1 MSLDTNYILKNQK
14 IFIFLGKNKIENT
27 YLDGKMNNKLTTKIS
42 VKDNLIGVMR
52 INNKDY
58 ISLTDLARYK
68 NPNNPGDV
76 IIKWMSN
83 KSSFDFYCL
92 WEELFNEDF
101 KLAEFREFKNDSV
114 NQSFTMSPSRWI
126 SMTNA
131 KGFVSKRGKY
141 DGGTFDHPDIALEFA
156 SWIDPAF
163 KLYLI
168 QEFER
173 LKYNETYQKKIEWSV
188 RRSLS
193 KTNYRIHTDSI
204 KENIVP
210 TLTDKQ
216 KLFVYS
222 NEADVINVA
231 LFGITA
237 KEWREKNPNKEG
249 NIRDYTDILH
259 LVVLSNLEVLNASM
273 IENNISQKDRLEK
286 LNATAKR
293 QINILANDSNVIGI
307 TKLDNQS
314 LIGEKKD
321 EI

>member
-1 MSLDTNYILKNQK
+1 MNDK
-14 IFIFLGKNKIENT
+14 IIT
-27 YLDGKMNNKLTTKIS
+27 KMH
-42 VKDNLIGVMR
+42 VKDNLVKVMR
-52 INNKDY
+52 VNGVDY

-68 NPNNPGDV
+68 NSNNPGDV

-83 KSSFDFYCL
+83 KSSFDFYSL

-101 KLAEFREFKNDSV
+101 KLAEFREFKNDAA
-114 NQSFTMSPSRWI
+114 NNSFTMSPSRWI
-126 SMTNA
+126 SFTNS
-131 KGFVSKRGKY
+131 KGFISKRGKY
-141 DGGTFDHPDIALEFA
+141 DGGTFAHPDIALEFA

-168 QEFER
+168 KEFER
-173 LKYNETYQKKIEWSV
+173 LKHNETYQERIEWSV

-216 KLFVYS
+216 KLFIYA

-231 LFGITA
+231 LFGMTA
-237 KEWREKNPNKEG
+237 KEWRENNPDKEG

-286 LNATAKR
+286 LNKTARR
-293 QINILANDSNVIGI
+293 QINILANDGNIVGI
-307 TKLDNQS
+307 TKLDDTKM
-314 LIGEKKD
+314 IE
-321 EI
+321 

>member
-1 MSLDTNYILKNQK
+1 MD
-14 IFIFLGKNKIENT
+14 NKI
-27 YLDGKMNNKLTTKIS
+27 TTQIN
-42 VKDNLIGVMR
+42 VKDNLIGIMR
-52 INNKDY
+52 VGNKDY

-68 NPNNPGDV
+68 NESNPGDV

-101 KLAEFREFKNDSV
+101 KLAESREFKNDSA
-114 NQSFTMSPSRWI
+114 NQSFTMSPSKWVN
-126 SMTNA
+126 MTNA

-141 DGGTFDHPDIALEFA
+141 TGGTFAHPDIALEFA

-173 LKYNETYQKKIEWSV
+173 LKYNENYQGQIEWSV

-193 KTNYRIHTDSI
+193 KTNYKIHTDSI

-210 TLTDKQ
+210 TLTEYQ
-216 KLFVYS
+216 KNFVYA

-231 LFGITA
+231 LFGMTA
-237 KEWREKNPNKEG
+237 KQWREKNPNLVG

-259 LVVLSNLEVLNASM
+259 LVVLSNLEVLNANM
-273 IENNISQKDRLEK
+273 IENNTKQKDRLEK
-286 LNATAKR
+286 LNSTAKK
-293 QINILANDSNVIGI
+293 QLQLLTKDKNIMGI
-307 TKLDNQS
+307 EKHNNLKLIED
-314 LIGEKKD
+314 KK
-321 EI
+321 

>member
-1 MSLDTNYILKNQK
+1 MNDNVIT
-14 IFIFLGKNKIENT
+14 
-27 YLDGKMNNKLTTKIS
+27 KMH
-42 VKDNLIGVMR
+42 VKDNLVKVMR
-52 INNKDY
+52 VNGVDY

-83 KSSFDFYCL
+83 KSSFDFYSL
-92 WEELFNEDF
+92 WEELFNDNF
-101 KLAEFREFKNDSV
+101 KLAEFREFKNDAA
-114 NQSFTMSPSRWI
+114 NNSFTMSPSRWI
-126 SMTNA
+126 SFTNS
-131 KGFVSKRGKY
+131 KGFISKRGKY
-141 DGGTFDHPDIALEFA
+141 DGGTFAHPDIALEFA

-168 QEFER
+168 KEFER
-173 LKYNETYQKKIEWSV
+173 LKYNETYQERIEWSV

-216 KLFVYS
+216 KLFIYA

-231 LFGITA
+231 LFGMTA
-237 KEWREKNPNKEG
+237 KEWRENNPDKEG

-259 LVVLSNLEVLNASM
+259 LVVLSNLEVLNVSM
-273 IENNISQKDRLEK
+273 IENNISQKDRLEQ
-286 LNATAKR
+286 LNKTARR
-293 QINILANDSNVIGI
+293 QINILANDGNIVGI
-307 TKLDNQS
+307 TKLDDTKM
-314 LIGEKKD
+314 IE
-321 EI
+321 

>member
-1 MSLDTNYILKNQK
+1 MNEK
-14 IFIFLGKNKIENT
+14 IIT
-27 YLDGKMNNKLTTKIS
+27 KMH
-42 VKDNLIGVMR
+42 VKDNLVKVMR
-52 INNKDY
+52 VNGVDY

-83 KSSFDFYCL
+83 KSSFDFYSL
-92 WEELFNEDF
+92 WEELFNDNF
-101 KLAEFREFKNDSV
+101 KLAEFREFKNDAA
-114 NQSFTMSPSRWI
+114 NNSFTMSPSRWI
-126 SMTNA
+126 SFTNS
-131 KGFVSKRGKY
+131 KGFISKRGKY
-141 DGGTFDHPDIALEFA
+141 DGGTFAHPDIALEFA

-168 QEFER
+168 KEFER
-173 LKYNETYQKKIEWSV
+173 LKYNETYQERIEWSV

-216 KLFVYS
+216 KLFIYA

-231 LFGITA
+231 LFGMTA
-237 KEWREKNPNKEG
+237 KEWRENNPDKES

-286 LNATAKR
+286 LNTTARR
-293 QINILANDSNVIGI
+293 QINILTNDSNIVGI
-307 TKLDNQS
+307 TKLDDTKM
-314 LIGEKKD
+314 IE
-321 EI
+321 

>member
-1 MSLDTNYILKNQK
+1 MKKDI
-14 IFIFLGKNKIENT
+14 I
-27 YLDGKMNNKLTTKIS
+27 TTKIN

-52 INNKDY
+52 VEDKDY

-68 NPNNPGDV
+68 NELNPGDV

-92 WEELFNEDF
+92 WEELFNEKF
-101 KLAEFREFKNDSV
+101 KLAESREFKNSSA

-126 SMTNA
+126 NITNA

-141 DGGTFDHPDIALEFA
+141 DGGTFAHPDIALEFA
-156 SWIDPAF
+156 SWLDPAF

-173 LKYNETYQKKIEWSV
+173 LKYNENYQEKIEWSV

-193 KTNYRIHTDSI
+193 KMNYKIHTNSI

-210 TLTDKQ
+210 ILTEYQ
-216 KLFVYS
+216 KNFIYA

-231 LFGITA
+231 LFGMTA
-237 KEWREKNPNKEG
+237 KEWRENNPNLKG
-249 NIRDYTDILH
+249 NVRDYADILH
-259 LVVLSNLEVLNASM
+259 LVVLSNLEVINATM
-273 IENNISQKDRLEK
+273 IENNVSQRERLER
-286 LNATAKR
+286 LNNTAKK
-293 QINILANDSNVIGI
+293 QLEVFVSDKNIIGLEKYDNEANKIE
-307 TKLDNQS
+307 
-314 LIGEKKD
+314 EK
-321 EI
+321 I

>member
-1 MSLDTNYILKNQK
+1 MNDK
-14 IFIFLGKNKIENT
+14 IIT
-27 YLDGKMNNKLTTKIS
+27 KMH
-42 VKDNLIGVMR
+42 VKDNLVKVMR
-52 INNKDY
+52 VNGVDY

-68 NPNNPGDV
+68 NSNNPGDV

-83 KSSFDFYCL
+83 KSSFDFYSL

-101 KLAEFREFKNDSV
+101 KLAEFREFKNDAA
-114 NQSFTMSPSRWI
+114 NNSFTMSPSRWI
-126 SMTNA
+126 SFTNS
-131 KGFVSKRGKY
+131 KGFISKRGKY
-141 DGGTFDHPDIALEFA
+141 DGGTFAHPDIALEFA

-168 QEFER
+168 KEFER
-173 LKYNETYQKKIEWSV
+173 LKYNETYQERIEWSV

-216 KLFVYS
+216 KLFIYA

-231 LFGITA
+231 LFGMTA
-237 KEWREKNPNKEG
+237 KEWRENNPDKEG

-286 LNATAKR
+286 LNTTARR
-293 QINILANDSNVIGI
+293 QINILTNDSNVIGI
-307 TKLDNQS
+307 TKLDDTKM
-314 LIGEKKD
+314 IE
-321 EI
+321 

>member
-1 MSLDTNYILKNQK
+1 MKNNVIKAQMK
-14 IFIFLGKNKIENT
+14 
-27 YLDGKMNNKLTTKIS
+27 
-42 VKDNLIGVMR
+42 VKENLISVMR
-52 INNKDY
+52 INNIDY

-68 NPNNPGDV
+68 NAENPGDV
-76 IIKWMSN
+76 VIKWMSN

-101 KLAEFREFKNDSV
+101 KLEESREFKKDSA

-126 SMTNA
+126 NLTHA

-141 DGGTFDHPDIALEFA
+141 EGGTFAHPDIALEFA

-173 LKYNETYQKKIEWSV
+173 LKYNENYQNEIEWSV

-193 KTNYRIHTDSI
+193 KTNYKIHTDSI

-210 TLTDKQ
+210 KLTEKQ
-216 KLFVYS
+216 YVYS

-231 LFGITA
+231 LFGMTA
-237 KEWREKNPNKEG
+237 KEWREKNPNMDG

-273 IENNISQKDRLEK
+273 IENNINQSARLKKLNEIAKRELEVLMNDKNITGINKLEKKQMEFLEEKESQKSSQ
-286 LNATAKR
+286 N
-293 QINILANDSNVIGI
+293 
-307 TKLDNQS
+307 
-314 LIGEKKD
+314 
-321 EI
+321 

>member
-1 MSLDTNYILKNQK
+1 MNEK
-14 IFIFLGKNKIENT
+14 IIT
-27 YLDGKMNNKLTTKIS
+27 KMH
-42 VKDNLIGVMR
+42 VKDNLVKVMR
-52 INNKDY
+52 VNGVDY

-83 KSSFDFYCL
+83 KSSFDFYSL
-92 WEELFNEDF
+92 WEELFNDNF
-101 KLAEFREFKNDSV
+101 KLAEFREFKNDAA
-114 NQSFTMSPSRWI
+114 NNSFTMSPSRWI
-126 SMTNA
+126 SSTNS
-131 KGFVSKRGKY
+131 KGFISKRGKY
-141 DGGTFDHPDIALEFA
+141 DGGTFTHPDIALEFA

-168 QEFER
+168 KEFER
-173 LKYNETYQKKIEWSV
+173 LKYNETYQERIEWSV

-216 KLFVYS
+216 KLFIYA

-231 LFGITA
+231 LFGMTA
-237 KEWREKNPNKEG
+237 KEWRENNPDKEG

-286 LNATAKR
+286 LNTTARR
-293 QINILANDSNVIGI
+293 QINILTNDSNVIGI
-307 TKLDNQS
+307 TKLDDTKM
-314 LIGEKKD
+314 IE
-321 EI
+321 

>member
-1 MSLDTNYILKNQK
+1 MNDK
-14 IFIFLGKNKIENT
+14 IIT
-27 YLDGKMNNKLTTKIS
+27 KMH
-42 VKDNLIGVMR
+42 VKDNLVKVMR
-52 INNKDY
+52 VNGVDY

-83 KSSFDFYCL
+83 KSSFDFYSL
-92 WEELFNEDF
+92 WEELFNDNF
-101 KLAEFREFKNDSV
+101 KLAEFREFKNDAA
-114 NQSFTMSPSRWI
+114 NNSFTMSPSRWI
-126 SMTNA
+126 SFTNS
-131 KGFVSKRGKY
+131 KGFISKRGKY
-141 DGGTFDHPDIALEFA
+141 DGGTFAHPDIALEFA

-168 QEFER
+168 KEFER
-173 LKYNETYQKKIEWSV
+173 LKYNETYQERIEWSV

-216 KLFVYS
+216 KLFIYA

-231 LFGITA
+231 LFGMTA
-237 KEWREKNPNKEG
+237 KEWRENNPDKEG

-286 LNATAKR
+286 LNTTARR
-293 QINILANDSNVIGI
+293 QINILTNDSNVIGI
-307 TKLDNQS
+307 TKLDDTKM
-314 LIGEKKD
+314 IE
-321 EI
+321 